1 LIRCSQHTF
10 LLALASLFV
19 CWEISDSIAKTC
31 DEDDAKVVQVE
42 AKEFYEKGVSLKE
55 LKKLLETQAVNEAFV
70 MVNPTQRSIHE
81 QSVISASSSKGEGLT
96 AKRKYSGRQVS
107 HKSIE
112 TRYIKP
118 IGELKIIEQ
127 QGFTFVVRRMEISV
141 CKIKEEDIVY
151 RVSIGPIFWSKLN
164 REQYRSTVM
173 AAFPQ
178 TDKISVFK
186 ASRGEN
192 LSDVAVQGGVDQA
205 RSRRNGSF
213 YEIDVR
219 VGLSAHIQIQHR
231 PLTKFIRLRKKI
243 PVSHGS
249 ELVSVMDV
257 VDEAFKEAA
266 NALGEKLVEKLL

>member
-1 LIRCSQHTF
+1 MIRCSQHTF

-112 TRYIKP
+112 ARYIKP

-127 QGFTFVVRRMEISV
+127 QGFTFVMRRMEISV
-141 CKIKEEDIVY
+141 CKIKEEALKIMKLFDRFNPFFLSQITEGLVPKY
-151 RVSIGPIFWSKLN
+151 PIININIYLIFITHEAIITCAIF
-164 REQYRSTVM
+164 RF
-173 AAFPQ
+173 FP
-178 TDKISVFK
+178 F
-186 ASRGEN
+186 
-192 LSDVAVQGGVDQA
+192 
-205 RSRRNGSF
+205 SF
-213 YEIDVR
+213 Y
-219 VGLSAHIQIQHR
+219 
-231 PLTKFIRLRKKI
+231 RLRVQKNR
-243 PVSHGS
+243 
-249 ELVSVMDV
+249 L
-257 VDEAFKEAA
+257 
-266 NALGEKLVEKLL
+266 

>member
-1 LIRCSQHTF
+1 MRCSQHTF

-19 CWEISDSIAKTC
+19 FWEISDSIAKTC
-31 DEDDAKVVQVE
+31 DEDDAKVVQFVVRENFKKGMSFRELNKNLEANAVE
-42 AKEFYEKGVSLKE
+42 
-55 LKKLLETQAVNEAFV
+55 EAYV
-70 MVNPTQRSIHE
+70 RVNPTQRSIYE
-81 QSVISASSSKGEGLT
+81 RSVISASSSKGGVLL
-96 AKRKYSGRQVS
+96 AQRKYSGGQASR
-107 HKSIE
+107 KFIK

-118 IGELKIIEQ
+118 IGDLKIIEQ
-127 QGFTFVVRRMEISV
+127 HGFKFAEIKMEISV
-141 CKIKEEDIVY
+141 CKIKEEDIIY
-151 RVSIGPIFWSKLN
+151 RVSIGPILWSKLN

-178 TDKISVFK
+178 TDKIAVFK

-192 LSDVAVQGGVDQA
+192 LSDVAVQGGVQQA

-219 VGLSAHIQIQHR
+219 VGLSAYIQIQHR

-266 NALGEKLVEKLL
+266 NALGEKLVENLL